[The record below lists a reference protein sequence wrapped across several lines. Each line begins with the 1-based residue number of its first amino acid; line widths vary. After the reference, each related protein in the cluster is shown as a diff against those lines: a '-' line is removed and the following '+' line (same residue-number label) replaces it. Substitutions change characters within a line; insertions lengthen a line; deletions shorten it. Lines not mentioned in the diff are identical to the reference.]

1 MKENDLLIQTIR
13 QRVSLSND
21 EAQILCPFFRR
32 KSLNKK
38 EKLFPNGAVAHDV
51 AFVLDGV
58 LRVWAYD
65 AEGHERT
72 LQFAPTDWWITDLA
86 SFIKQTPSDWHVE
99 AMENTEVLL
108 ISREDQ
114 LKLFEILPQ
123 LQTYFRVITENA
135 LVAYQQRLQEAM
147 GAPALERYKAFCLK
161 YPTLVDRIPQKYIA
175 SYIGV
180 SPEFLSKMK
189 SEILRAGKKLI

>member
-13 QRVSLSND
+13 QRVALSNE
-21 EAQILCPFFRR
+21 EAQLLCPFFRQR
-32 KSLNKK
+32 SLSKK
-38 EKLFPNGAVAHDV
+38 ELLFSEGAVAHDV
-51 AFVLDGV
+51 AFVLEGV
-58 LRVWAYD
+58 LKVWALD

-86 SFIKQTPSDWHVE
+86 SFIKQAPSHWQVE
-99 AMENTEVLL
+99 ALEKTEVLL
-108 ISREDQ
+108 LSREEQ
-114 LKLFEILPQ
+114 LRLFEVIPQ
-123 LQTYFRVITENA
+123 MQTYFRLITENA

-147 GAPALERYKAFCLK
+147 GASAIERYKSFCLK
-161 YPTLVDRIPQKYIA
+161 YPTLVDRISQKDIA

-189 SEILRAGKKLI
+189 SEILRAGKSLR